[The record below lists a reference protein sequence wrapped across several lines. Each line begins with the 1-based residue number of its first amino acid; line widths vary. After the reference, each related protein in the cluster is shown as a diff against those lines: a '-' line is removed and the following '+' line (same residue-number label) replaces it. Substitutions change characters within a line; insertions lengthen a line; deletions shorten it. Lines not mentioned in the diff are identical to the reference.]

1 MVSDPKLEPCP
12 KCKTDSEVQ
21 IEVGHSPF
29 TPHTLV
35 RVRCEKCGFAGDAKK
50 SLPEAVAAW
59 NSRNGDKPEAEGGA
73 E

>member
-1 MVSDPKLEPCP
+1 MPTHELNPCP
-12 KCKTDSEVQ
+12 KCKTDSEVR

-59 NSRNGDKPEAEGGA
+59 NRRHDGKATAEGGA

>member
-1 MVSDPKLEPCP
+1 MPSQKIKPCP
-12 KCKTDSEVQ
+12 KCKTDSEVR

-35 RVRCEKCGFAGDAKK
+35 RFHCEKCGFAGDAKK

-59 NSRNGDKPEAEGGA
+59 NRRADAQKTGEVEQ
-73 E
+73 